1 MVRNFVTIVS
11 GLPRSGTSMLMQML
25 AAGVIDPVTD
35 RLRSADDDNPKGYY
49 ELEAV
54 KKTKD
59 DVSWLDGADGKAV
72 KMIYRL
78 LYDLPTDR
86 SYRVV
91 FMRRKLDE
99 VLASQSVM
107 LERRGEDTASGS
119 GERAL
124 GDAFRERIRKIK
136 DWIEDVPNMQVC
148 YVAHRSVIDSP
159 LETSTRIAKFLEETR
174 AFGSFDAG
182 TSDSQELLIRMGG
195 VVDLSLCRHRHD
207 PRDGT

>member
-25 AAGVIDPVTD
+25 AAGGIEPLTD

-107 LERRGEDTASGS
+107 LDRRGEKGAGLPPEKMAQLFE
-119 GERAL
+119 GEL
-124 GDAFRERIRKIK
+124 
-136 DWIEDVPNMQVC
+136 
-148 YVAHRSVIDSP
+148 
-159 LETSTRIAKFLEETR
+159 AKFDAWIAGQNGFEILDIDYTEAVSDPATQARRIDEFLGGGLDVDAMAATVDPTLYRNR
-174 AFGSFDAG
+174 A
-182 TSDSQELLIRMGG
+182 
-195 VVDLSLCRHRHD
+195 
-207 PRDGT
+207 